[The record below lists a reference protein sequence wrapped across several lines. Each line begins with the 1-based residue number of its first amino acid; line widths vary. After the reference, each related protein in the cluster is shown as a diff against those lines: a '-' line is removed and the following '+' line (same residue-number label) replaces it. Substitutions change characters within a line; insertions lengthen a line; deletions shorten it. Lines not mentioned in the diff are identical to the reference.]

1 MSTAQI
7 IASKDELIKQQTV
20 QLKVQEQRIE
30 KLQHQYQE
38 LLRALYGSKS
48 ERFVPTTTD
57 EAQLHLFADQ
67 AAVEVQI
74 EKEQISYE
82 RNRKNS
88 NHPGRHKLPDHIPV
102 IEQVIEP
109 EENTEGLVK
118 IGEEITESLDY
129 TPASLIKLRI
139 IRPKYVDKQADKV
152 YIAAMP
158 DRFMNKGIA
167 EPGLL
172 SHIVVNKYVDH
183 LPLYRQAKQ
192 FDREFNWQVSAS
204 TLNNWMSYVCD
215 RLEPIYMC
223 MQRQILK
230 SGYIQVD
237 ESPIKVLERKQGKQS
252 KGKSPPDHKK
262 KMIGYQWVY
271 LSPQDKMVYFNYRQ
285 GRGVHGPKEILKDYQ
300 GYIQCDGY
308 KVYDKIARKEAGIK
322 LIRCLAHAR
331 RKFFEAR
338 DSDRVKSDYAMNIIK
353 QIYELNRDYQSSDL
367 QTNREELIKPKYDEL
382 LSWIKQECH
391 EILPK
396 SPIGKAMS
404 YYQSQYQELVSCL
417 NEDYLHLDNNWV
429 ENKIRPLALGRKNYL
444 FAGSHRGAR
453 WMAMMYSFF
462 GTCFMND
469 INPRL
474 WLQETMESMTT
485 DKIEDYST
493 LIPGYANT

>member
-1 MSTAQI
+1 VSTAQI

-20 QLKVQEQRIE
+20 QIKVQEQRIE
-30 KLQHQYQE
+30 KLQYQYQE

-57 EAQLHLFADQ
+57 EAQLHLFADP
-67 AAVEVQI
+67 AAVEVQL
-74 EKEQISYE
+74 EKEKISYE
-82 RNRKNS
+82 RNLKNS
-88 NHPGRHKLPDHIPV
+88 NHSGSHKLPDYIPV
-102 IEQVIEP
+102 IEQVIDP
-109 EENTEGLVK
+109 EENTEGLDK

-172 SHIVVNKYVDH
+172 SHIVVNKYVNY

-192 FDREFNWQVSAS
+192 FDTEFNWQVSES
-204 TLNNWMSYVCD
+204 TLNNWMSYVRD

-237 ESPIKVLERKQGKQS
+237 ESRIKVLERKQGKQS

-285 GRGVHGPKEILKDYQ
+285 GRLVDKGLALEWSPEQICSFGYCETIEMVSHERIYQYMIEDKKKGGELYKQLRCKKKYRKRLGSRDKRGKIKNRVNIKERPKIVGNRERVGDFEVDLVIGANHKGAMLTINELTTGYTKLRKIDSKSAKQVAKIIVKVLKPIKEICKT
-300 GYIQCDGY
+300 
-308 KVYDKIARKEAGIK
+308 IASDNGKEFA
-322 LIRCLAHAR
+322 
-331 RKFFEAR
+331 E
-338 DSDRVKSDYAMNIIK
+338 
-353 QIYELNRDYQSSDL
+353 
-367 QTNREELIKPKYDEL
+367 
-382 LSWIKQECH
+382 H
-391 EILPK
+391 EYVAK
-396 SPIGKAMS
+396 
-404 YYQSQYQELVSCL
+404 
-417 NEDYLHLDNNWV
+417 
-429 ENKIRPLALGRKNYL
+429 
-444 FAGSHRGAR
+444 
-453 WMAMMYSFF
+453 
-462 GTCFMND
+462 
-469 INPRL
+469 
-474 WLQETMESMTT
+474 
-485 DKIEDYST
+485 
-493 LIPGYANT
+493 